1 MADDE
6 GQEEDGP
13 LFAWLPPEDRLWR
26 HPSEV
31 GTDPANPSAPHSS
44 SRTAWPPNHLWSVAV
59 AAGLVGALVASA
71 LFVATGSLYPRS
83 TTKFVDQPVTPTSLL
98 TNKTTPSGNAVPTWP
113 EVAKT
118 LAPSVV
124 AVSSS
129 VAGAGEQTGSG
140 VIFLGGDS
148 KTYVITSSDLL
159 QSGGDVRVQF
169 NDGRTM
175 PAKVVGTDQVTGISV
190 LSVSVTDQS
199 LPVLGSVAYL
209 SDAQPVL
216 AIGASTGAGSN
227 YTQGTISSLDQAV
240 PDQNDTMLVGM
251 VAVNGGQVSPTTDGG
266 AVVDQ
271 AGEVVGVETD
281 AASTGS
287 DQPMAY
293 AVPVD
298 VAYRVARELI
308 SRRSPTHPW
317 LGVESASDVAG
328 GGALVGGVY
337 PGSPAARI
345 GVRPTDIITAIAGQ
359 RVTSSGML
367 TSVIT
372 NLPVGRRVAVDFRKG
387 QRSFRRVAVIG
398 NQPTVVNSAS

>member
-31 GTDPANPSAPHSS
+31 SADPNQPTRPFPSG
-44 SRTAWPPNHLWSVAV
+44 RGGWPANHLWSVAV

-71 LFVATGSLYPRS
+71 LFVATGTLYPHS
-83 TTKFVDQPVTPTSLL
+83 TTRVIEQPVTPTSLL
-98 TNKTTPSGNAVPTWP
+98 TNKTTSSGADGATWP
-113 EVAKT
+113 QVAKM

-140 VIFLGGDS
+140 VIVLGGGS
-148 KTYVITSSDLL
+148 KTYVVTSSDLL
-159 QSGGDVRVQF
+159 QSGGALRVQL
-169 NDGRTM
+169 NDGRTVT
-175 PAKVVGTDQVTGISV
+175 AKLAGSDQVTGLSV
-190 LSVSVTDQS
+190 LSIPVTHQN
-199 LPVLGSVAYL
+199 LPVWGSVAAL
-209 SDAQPVL
+209 SEAEPVL
-216 AIGASTGAGSN
+216 AIGANTSSGSN
-227 YTQGTISSLDQAV
+227 YTQGTVSSLDQTVA
-240 PDQNDTMLVGM
+240 DQNDTTLVGM
-251 VAVNGGQVSPTTDGG
+251 LAITGSQASPTTDGG

-271 AGEVVGVETD
+271 AGEVIGIETN

-287 DQPMAY
+287 DQSMAY

-298 VAYRVARELI
+298 VAYRVAIEIVTHRPI
-308 SRRSPTHPW
+308 THPW
-317 LGVESASDVAG
+317 LGVESSVDGG
-328 GGALVGGVY
+328 GGALVGPVY

-345 GVRPTDIITAIAGQ
+345 GLRPDDIITDIAGQ
-359 RVTSSGML
+359 RVTSSGMV

-372 NLPVGRRVAVDFRKG
+372 AYPVGRRVAIDFRQGK
-387 QRSFRRVAVIG
+387 QTFHRVAVIG
-398 NQPTVVNSAS
+398 NQPSLPAS